1 MQTDQTVWLGKG
13 GAPQASSLTVHEL
26 LTTFDKLH
34 VSQLKDPR
42 PTRNKLK
49 NYFDPLRPVS
59 LDALTAPIV
68 LEWYNGIKA
77 RRLRPRDKTG
87 PNQIQADACLSLLRT
102 ALNRAIE
109 WEMFRGTNVAK
120 LVKRKAFPR
129 RKRFVMKDER
139 PALITELDRQPLML
153 RVYFY
158 LLYYT
163 GSRPGE
169 IQRIQLQDLKLFR
182 REQDYVG
189 VLIKPTTKNGD
200 PQQVP
205 LPSFVCALL
214 MEYLATLPP
223 EQTALFIGRRKKRL
237 SKEWFWVQWKAIRRQ
252 AGLPDVQQ
260 RDLRRTCA
268 TDLTSHLDLITIS
281 KGVLNHRDL
290 NTTQIYV
297 QPINERIIDAMNAN
311 VLLNRAH
318 LSPAPV
324 PAAAP
329 IQLSDTKPSILP
341 AFIEPPTHSM
351 EWPG

>member
-1 MQTDQTVWLGKG
+1 MPTHQPGGARKG
-13 GAPQASSLTVHEL
+13 GAPKASPVTVHEL

-34 VSQLKDPR
+34 VSQLKDPK

-49 NYFDPLRPVS
+49 NYFRTLRPFALES
-59 LDALTAPIV
+59 LTAPIV
-68 LEWYNGIKA
+68 QEWYNTNKK
-77 RRLRPRDKTG
+77 RS
-87 PNQIQADACLSLLRT
+87 QIQADACITILRT
-102 ALNRAIE
+102 AINRAIE
-109 WEMFRGTNVAK
+109 WDMYRGPNVAK
-120 LVKRKAFPR
+120 LVKRKTFPR
-129 RKRFVMKDER
+129 RKRYVMQDER
-139 PALITELDRQPLML
+139 PALIDEIEREPLML

-169 IQRIQLQDLKLFR
+169 IRVIQLNHLKLFKR
-182 REQDYVG
+182 DKDYVG
-189 VLIKPTTKNGD
+189 VLIKPKTKNGD
-200 PQQVP
+200 SQQVP
-205 LPSFVCALL
+205 IPSFVCALL
-214 MEYLATLPP
+214 VEYIATLPP
-223 EQTALFIGRRKKRL
+223 TQTALFIGRRKVTP
-237 SKEWFWVQWKAIRRQ
+237 SYEWFFYQWKAIRQR

-290 NTTQIYV
+290 NTTQVYV

-318 LSPAPV
+318 LSRGPASAVTPPQTPEPQPAPR
-324 PAAAP
+324 P
-329 IQLSDTKPSILP
+329 PSI
-341 AFIEPPTHSM
+341 EPHSNTM

>member
-1 MQTDQTVWLGKG
+1 MQTNQPGGPEKG
-13 GAPQASSLTVHEL
+13 GAPQASPVTVHDL

-42 PTRNKLK
+42 PTRNKINL
-49 NYFDPLRPVS
+49 YFEALRPLPLES
-59 LDALTAPIV
+59 LTVPVV
-68 LEWYNGIKA
+68 LEWYITNKK
-77 RRLRPRDKTG
+77 RS
-87 PNQIQADACLSLLRT
+87 QIQADGCISILRT
-102 ALNRAIE
+102 AINRAIE
-109 WEMFRGTNVAK
+109 WDMYRGVNVAK

-129 RKRFVMKDER
+129 RKRFVMKEER
-139 PALITELDRQPLML
+139 PALIDEIDREPLML

-163 GSRPGE
+163 GSRPNE
-169 IQRIQLQDLKLFR
+169 IRTVLLRNLKIF
-182 REQDYVG
+182 QHDGQYVG
-189 VLIKPTTKNGD
+189 VLMKPTTKNGEA
-200 PQQVP
+200 QQVP
-205 LPSFVCALL
+205 LPAFVCALL
-214 MEYLATLPP
+214 VEYLATLPAD
-223 EQTALFIGRRKKRL
+223 QTALFIGSRGRIP
-237 SKEWFWVQWKAIRRQ
+237 SKEWFHEHWCEVRKR
-252 AGLPDVQQ
+252 AGLGDVQQ

-318 LSPAPV
+318 LSQAAAV
-324 PAAAP
+324 PAAP
-329 IQLSDTKPSILP
+329 IPPQEPLHTIPP
-341 AFIEPPTHSM
+341 RVIEPHSNTM

>member
-1 MQTDQTVWLGKG
+1 MPTHQPGGARKG
-13 GAPQASSLTVHEL
+13 GAPQASPLTVHEL

-49 NYFDPLRPVS
+49 LHFDTLRPLPLDS
-59 LDALTAPIV
+59 LTVPVV
-68 LEWYNGIKA
+68 LDWYNTNKE
-77 RRLRPRDKTG
+77 RS
-87 PNQIQADACLSLLRT
+87 QVQADACLSILRT
-102 ALNRAIE
+102 ALNRAIQ
-109 WEMFRGTNVAK
+109 WEMYSGNNVAK

-169 IQRIQLQDLKLFR
+169 IQRIQLQDLKLFQR
-182 REQDYVG
+182 GQDYVG
-189 VLIKPTTKNGD
+189 ILIKPTTKNGD
-200 PQQVP
+200 AQQVP

-214 MEYLATLPP
+214 IEYLATLPP
-223 EQTALFIGRRKKRL
+223 VQTDLFIGKRGKKP
-237 SKEWFWVQWKAIRRQ
+237 SKEWFWNQWKAIRKR
-252 AGLPDVQQ
+252 AGLADVQQ

-318 LSPAPV
+318 LSQ
-324 PAAAP
+324 AAAEPVVP
-329 IQLSDTKPSILP
+329 IQPQEPLSTIPSR
-341 AFIEPPTHSM
+341 AIEPHSNAM